1 LTQDIEEE
9 RRIFALAAQAGL
21 SSIHDATRD
30 SYASWRNK
38 ILTFSQLLKEHELGK
53 TIRSDSGNRL

>member
-1 LTQDIEEE
+1 MTQDIEEE
-9 RRIFALAAQAGL
+9 RRILALAAQAGL
-21 SSIHDATRD
+21 SSIYDATRD

-53 TIRSDSGNRL
+53 TIRSDSGN